1 LARRRGRAVS
11 KTAGKDGFTL
21 LELLAAVAILGLL
34 LFILTQGIHFGL
46 LATQSEARIG
56 GENAGLQEIDQAL
69 RHLIE
74 AADPGSEEQDQPALL
89 GRRNTMTLLTELPGD
104 RRNTGPVEA
113 TLFVDA
119 QNRLMLR
126 WRALQRASHGERPQ
140 PVNETELRCCVSRME
155 LSFWQPTGGWV
166 GGWQSAD
173 LPAMVRIHLV
183 LSDHRL
189 RSWPDIVIAPRLDR
203 R

>member
-1 LARRRGRAVS
+1 MTARPN
-11 KTAGKDGFTL
+11 GFTL

-34 LFILTQGIHFGL
+34 LVILTQGVHFGL

-56 GENAGLQEIDQAL
+56 GENAGLQEIDLAL

-74 AADPGSEEQDQPALL
+74 ATDPGSDEQDQPSLL
-89 GRRNTMTLLTELPGD
+89 GRRNMMTLVTDLPGLTGGGLA
-104 RRNTGPVEA
+104 TGPVEA

-119 QNRLMLR
+119 QHRLMLR
-126 WRALQRASHGERPQ
+126 WRALPGPAHVEQ
-140 PVNETELRCCVSRME
+140 PVTDVELQCCVSRME
-155 LSFWQPTGGWV
+155 LSFWQPPVGWV
-166 GGWQSAD
+166 GLWQSAD

-183 LSDHRL
+183 FSSHRL
-189 RSWPDIVIAPRLDR
+189 RNWPDIVVAPRLDR

>member
-1 LARRRGRAVS
+1 MS
-11 KTAGKDGFTL
+11 KTARPNGFTL

-34 LFILTQGIHFGL
+34 LVILTQGVHFGL

-56 GENAGLQEIDQAL
+56 GENAGLQEIDVAL

-74 AADPGSEEQDQPALL
+74 ATDPGSDEQDQPSLL
-89 GRRNTMTLLTELPGD
+89 GRRNTMTLLTELTGD
-104 RRNTGPVEA
+104 QRNTGPVEA
-113 TLFVDA
+113 TLFVDG
-119 QNRLMLR
+119 QHRLMLR
-126 WRALQRASHGERPQ
+126 WRPLPRASHVERPQ
-140 PVNETELRCCVSRME
+140 PVNETELQCCVSRME

-166 GGWQSAD
+166 GGWQSSD

-183 LSDHRL
+183 LSNHRL
-189 RSWPDIVIAPRLDR
+189 RAWPDIVIAPRLDR

>member
-1 LARRRGRAVS
+1 MTARPN
-11 KTAGKDGFTL
+11 GFTL

-34 LFILTQGIHFGL
+34 LVILTQGVHFGL

-56 GENAGLQEIDQAL
+56 GENAGLQEIDLAL
-69 RHLIE
+69 RHLVE
-74 AADPGSEEQDQPALL
+74 ATDPGSEDQDQPSLS

-104 RRNTGPVEA
+104 QRNAGPVEA
-113 TLFVDA
+113 TLFVDG
-119 QNRLMLR
+119 QHRLMLR
-126 WRALQRASHGERPQ
+126 WRPLQRASLVERPQ
-140 PVNETELRCCVSRME
+140 PVNETELQCCVSRLE

-166 GGWQSAD
+166 GLWQSSN

-183 LSDHRL
+183 LSNRRWRD
-189 RSWPDIVIAPRLDR
+189 WPDIVVAPRLDR

>member
-1 LARRRGRAVS
+1 MTARPN
-11 KTAGKDGFTL
+11 GFTL

-34 LFILTQGIHFGL
+34 LVILTQGVHFGV

-56 GENAGLQEIDQAL
+56 GENAGLQEIDVAL
-69 RHLIE
+69 RHLVE
-74 AADPGSEEQDQPALL
+74 ATDPGSDEQDQPSLL

-104 RRNTGPVEA
+104 QRNTGPVEA
-113 TLFVDA
+113 TLFVDG
-119 QNRLMLR
+119 QHRLMLR
-126 WRALQRASHGERPQ
+126 WRPLPRASHVERPQ
-140 PVNETELRCCVSRME
+140 PVNETELQCCVSRME

-166 GGWQSAD
+166 GGWQSSD

-183 LSDHRL
+183 LSNHRL
-189 RSWPDIVIAPRLDR
+189 HTWPDIVVAPRLDR

>member
-1 LARRRGRAVS
+1 MTVRQH
-11 KTAGKDGFTL
+11 GFTL

-34 LFILTQGIHFGL
+34 LVILTQGVHFGL

-56 GENAGLQEIDQAL
+56 GENAGLQEIDLAL

-74 AADPGSEEQDQPALL
+74 ATDPGSEEQDQPSLL
-89 GRRNTMTLLTELPGD
+89 GRRNTMTLVTEVPG
-104 RRNTGPVEA
+104 RVTGPVAA
-113 TLFVDA
+113 TLFVDG
-119 QNRLMLR
+119 QHRLMLR
-126 WRALQRASHGERPQ
+126 WRALPRASNVERPQ
-140 PVNETELRCCVSRME
+140 PVNETELQCCVSRLE

-166 GGWQSAD
+166 GLWQSPD

-183 LSDHRL
+183 FSNHRL
-189 RSWPDIVIAPRLDR
+189 HGWPDIVVAPRLDR